1 MSTSSNQHALILARL
16 THIVRRFMEAEG
28 LSLDLLNEYTN
39 AASSGSERLPIGQW
53 WALLERVA
61 QVSNDPHVGLR
72 IGKLTQIQ
80 DVGVLGYLAASC
92 ETLGQAMQRLQRF
105 EGLLQQLAASS
116 VAVDGDCIRLA
127 WTNENGHSTDLSNEV
142 LISGLLTVL
151 GILIAPHRIK
161 PVCVEFPRKS
171 DSGLATYEAML
182 GCPVQFARPQ
192 LAVRLRADNL
202 MLPINSRDTHLMQL
216 LEQQAAT
223 ALKGLEH
230 SDEFLI
236 QLQKAMSRGLLERNA
251 SMPWVAVQL
260 NMSVRSVYRAL
271 NERGKTFKGQL
282 DELRQTLAQQYLADE
297 TLSVSEIALL
307 LGYSEQSAFNRA
319 FRQWTGSTPLKHRRE
334 FYCVK

>member
-39 AASSGSERLPIGQW
+39 VASSGSERLPIGQW

-161 PVCVEFPRKS
+161 PVCIEFPRKS
-171 DSGLATYEAML
+171 GSGLATYEAML
-182 GCPVQFARPQ
+182 GCPVQFAQPQ
-192 LAVRLRADNL
+192 LAVRLRAVNL

-251 SMPWVAVQL
+251 SMSWVAVQL

-282 DELRQTLAQQYLADE
+282 DELRQILAQQYLADE
-297 TLSVSEIALL
+297 TLSLSEIALL

-334 FYCVK
+334 LRFGE